1 MFRIPTAGK
10 VPSRL
15 TAKMAVLQTSD
26 SVSKVPPPLKI
37 GITCFPLIG
46 GSGILATALG
56 MELAERGHEVHFF
69 SHAKPVRLDLSLPRI
84 HFHEVEVGHA
94 TVFPCPDYT
103 LPLAVKMAEIGRA
116 KSLDIFHVHYAV
128 PHATAAFLA
137 REMIGAG
144 APKVVTT
151 LHGTDT
157 TLLGPNP
164 QYRAAIEHALI
175 HSDAVT
181 IVSESLRRQTQEIF
195 RLRDEIQVIPNFF
208 TPNHASKSREE
219 VRRELGISDHQ
230 FLVTHM
236 SNLRPTKRIDLL
248 LRVIAA
254 AAHRDRI
261 RLLVLAGASF
271 APFRSLID
279 ELGLRDNVLV
289 KEDAAAVE
297 DFLPASDAG
306 LYTSENESFG
316 LSILE
321 TMFFGKPVVAFQ
333 IGGIPEV
340 VGDAACLHPFG
351 DIDRM
356 ASSLDWLID
365 SPGEARALG
374 ERGRTRAQDFFTAAT
389 VVPEYENLYRRV
401 MA

>member
-1 MFRIPTAGK
+1 MERRA
-10 VPSRL
+10 
-15 TAKMAVLQTSD
+15 
-26 SVSKVPPPLKI
+26 LKI

-56 MELAERGHEVHFF
+56 MELAARGHDIHFF
-69 SHAKPVRLDLSLPRI
+69 SHAKPVRLDLSLPRVV
-84 HFHEVEVGHA
+84 FHQVAIGQA

-103 LPLAVKMAEIGRA
+103 LPLAVKMAEVGHA
-116 KSLDIFHVHYAV
+116 KALDLFHVHYAV

-137 REMIGAG
+137 TEMIGAG

-164 QYRAAIEHALI
+164 QYRAAIEHALV

-181 IVSESLRRQTQEIF
+181 TVSQSLRRQTEETF
-195 RLRDEIQVIPNFF
+195 RLHDEIEVIPNFF
-208 TPNHASKSREE
+208 TPNRSNKSREE
-219 VRRELGISDHQ
+219 VRRELGIGDNE
-230 FLVTHM
+230 FLVVHM

-248 LRVIAA
+248 LRVIAD
-254 AAHRDRI
+254 AAHRDRV
-261 RLLVLAGASF
+261 RLLILAGAAF
-271 APFRSLID
+271 APFEGLVHD
-279 ELGLRDNVLV
+279 LGLQGNVIV

-297 DFLPASDAG
+297 EFLPASDAG

-321 TMFFGKPVVAFQ
+321 TMFFGKPVVAFR

-340 VGDAACLHPFG
+340 LGDTGYLHEFG
-351 DIDRM
+351 DVRGM
-356 ASSLDWLID
+356 ARSLDALID
-365 SPGEARALG
+365 SPESAQKAG
-374 ERGRTRAQDFFTAAT
+374 ERGRERAEQFFTANQI
-389 VVPEYENLYRRV
+389 VPQYEALYERV
-401 MA
+401 LGR

>member
-1 MFRIPTAGK
+1 MEER
-10 VPSRL
+10 
-15 TAKMAVLQTSD
+15 
-26 SVSKVPPPLKI
+26 PLKI

-56 MELAERGHEVHFF
+56 TELARRGHEVHFF
-69 SHAKPVRLDLSLPRI
+69 SHAKPVRLDLTLPRI
-84 HFHEVEVGHA
+84 HFHQVTVGQN

-103 LPLAVKMAEIGRA
+103 LPLAVKMAEIGKA
-116 KSLDIFHVHYAV
+116 NGLDIFHVHYAV

-137 REMIGAG
+137 TEMIGAG
-144 APKVVTT
+144 APTVVTT

-181 IVSESLRRQTQEIF
+181 TVSESLRGQTQEIF
-195 RLRDEIQVIPNFF
+195 RLRDEIAVIPNFF
-208 TPNHASKSREE
+208 TPSAPSKDREQ
-219 VRRELGISDHQ
+219 VRRELGIGDDQ
-230 FLVTHM
+230 FLVVHM

-254 AAHRDRI
+254 TAHRDRT
-261 RLLVLAGASF
+261 RLLILAGS
-271 APFRSLID
+271 PFSPFESLVA
-279 ELGLRDNVLV
+279 ELGLRDNVIV

-297 DFLPASDAG
+297 DFLPAADAG

-321 TMFFGKPVVAFQ
+321 TLFFGKPVVAFR

-340 VGDAACLHPFG
+340 VGDAAHLHPFG
-351 DIDRM
+351 DVAAM
-356 ASSLDWLID
+356 AASLDSLID
-365 SPGEARALG
+365 SPEATRQMG
-374 ERGRTRAQDFFTAAT
+374 ERGRQRAEANFTADR
-389 VVPEYENLYRRV
+389 VVPQYEALYRSV
-401 MA
+401 SKVN

>member
-1 MFRIPTAGK
+1 MA
-10 VPSRL
+10 SRL
-15 TAKMAVLQTSD
+15 TAKVAVLQTSD
-26 SVSKVPPPLKI
+26 AVSKVPPPLKI

-56 MELAERGHEVHFF
+56 MELAARGHEVHFF
-69 SHAKPVRLDLSLPRI
+69 SHARPVRLDLSRPRI
-84 HFHEVEVGHA
+84 HFHQVEVGHA

-103 LPLAVKMAEIGRA
+103 LPLAVKMAEVGKA
-116 KSLDIFHVHYAV
+116 ESLDLFHVHYAV

-137 REMIGAG
+137 TEMIGAA

-181 IVSESLRRQTQEIF
+181 TVSESLRRQTQETF
-195 RLRDEIQVIPNFF
+195 RLREEIEVIPNFF
-208 TPNHASKSREE
+208 TPNPSTRRREE
-219 VRRELGISDHQ
+219 VRRELGIDDGQ
-230 FLVTHM
+230 FLVAHM

-248 LRVIAA
+248 LQIIAR

-261 RLLVLAGASF
+261 RLLILAGAPF
-271 APFRSLID
+271 APFASLVE
-279 ELGLRDNVLV
+279 ELGLRDNVIV
-289 KEDAAAVE
+289 KEDAAVVE
-297 DFLPASDAG
+297 DYLPAADAG

-321 TMFFGKPVVAFQ
+321 TMFFRKPVIAFR

-340 VGDAACLHPFG
+340 VGETARLHEFG
-351 DIDRM
+351 DVAGMAASLDALV
-356 ASSLDWLID
+356 ASSEVATEM
-365 SPGEARALG
+365 GQRARK
-374 ERGRTRAQDFFTAAT
+374 RAEELFTASQ
-389 VVPEYENLYRRV
+389 VVPQYETLYRRV
-401 MA
+401 LGR

>member
-1 MFRIPTAGK
+1 MTEAR
-10 VPSRL
+10 
-15 TAKMAVLQTSD
+15 
-26 SVSKVPPPLKI
+26 PLKI

-56 MELAERGHEVHFF
+56 TELAARGHDVHFF

-84 HFHEVEVGHA
+84 WFHEVAVGHN

-103 LPLAVKMAEIGRA
+103 LPLAVRMAEVGQA
-116 KSLDIFHVHYAV
+116 KALDVFHVHYAV

-137 REMIGAG
+137 TEMIGTG

-164 QYRAAIEHALI
+164 QYRAAIEHALN
-175 HSDAVT
+175 HSDVVT
-181 IVSESLRRQTQEIF
+181 TVSESLRRQTEETF
-195 RLRDEIQVIPNFF
+195 ELRGAIQVIPNFF
-208 TPNHASKSREE
+208 TPNPSNKSRAE
-219 VRRELGISDHQ
+219 VRGELGVNDRD
-230 FLVTHM
+230 FLVVHM

-261 RLLVLAGASF
+261 RLLILAGAPF
-271 APFRSLID
+271 APFQPLAD
-279 ELGLRDNVLV
+279 ELGLRDNLIV
-289 KEDAAAVE
+289 KEDAAVVE

-321 TMFFGKPVVAFQ
+321 TMFFGKPVIAFR

-340 VGDAACLHPFG
+340 VDEAAYLHEFG
-351 DIDRM
+351 DVQGM
-356 ASSLDWLID
+356 AASVDTLID
-365 SPGEARALG
+365 SPETAKEKGLLGRARAEKL
-374 ERGRTRAQDFFTAAT
+374 FTAAQ
-389 VVPEYENLYRRV
+389 VVPEYEELYRRLL
-401 MA
+401 AR

>member
-1 MFRIPTAGK
+1 MER
-10 VPSRL
+10 
-15 TAKMAVLQTSD
+15 
-26 SVSKVPPPLKI
+26 PLKI

-56 MELAERGHEVHFF
+56 TELAALGHEIHFF

-94 TVFPCPDYT
+94 TVFPCSDYT
-103 LPLAVKMAEIGRA
+103 LPLAVKMAEVG
-116 KSLDIFHVHYAV
+116 KTEGLEVFHVHYAV

-137 REMIGAG
+137 TEMIGPG
-144 APKVVTT
+144 APKVITT

-181 IVSESLRRQTQEIF
+181 TVSESLRKQTEEIF
-195 RLRDEIQVIPNFF
+195 RLRDRITVIPNFF
-208 TPNHASKSREE
+208 TPNHPSKSREE
-219 VRRELGISDHQ
+219 VRGELGISDRQ
-230 FLVTHM
+230 FLVLHM

-254 AAHRDRI
+254 TSQRDRI
-261 RLLVLAGASF
+261 RLLILAGAPF
-271 APFRSLID
+271 APFRALVD
-279 ELGLRDNVLV
+279 ELGLRDNVIA
-289 KEDAAAVE
+289 KEDAAVVE
-297 DFLPASDAG
+297 DYLPASDAG

-321 TMFFGKPVVAFQ
+321 TMFFAKPVVAFRV
-333 IGGIPEV
+333 GGIPEV
-340 VGDAACLHPFG
+340 VGDTAALHEFG
-351 DIDRM
+351 DIAGM
-356 ASSLDWLID
+356 AKSLDRWVV
-365 SPGEARALG
+365 SPEDAREFGPLARA
-374 ERGRTRAQDFFTAAT
+374 RAEEFFTPERI
-389 VVPEYENLYRRV
+389 VPRYEALYRTV
-401 MA
+401 ITSKDGV

>member
-1 MFRIPTAGK
+1 ME
-10 VPSRL
+10 
-15 TAKMAVLQTSD
+15 
-26 SVSKVPPPLKI
+26 PPPLKI

-56 MELAERGHEVHFF
+56 TELAERGHDVHFF
-69 SHAKPVRLDLSLPRI
+69 SHAKPVRLDLSRPRI
-84 HFHEVEVGHA
+84 HFHQVEVGHA

-103 LPLAVKMAEIGRA
+103 LPLAVKMAEVGKAQR
-116 KSLDIFHVHYAV
+116 LDIFHVHYAV

-137 REMIGAG
+137 TEMIGVG
-144 APKVVTT
+144 APKIVTT

-181 IVSESLRRQTQEIF
+181 TVSESLRRQTEETF

-208 TPNHASKSREE
+208 TPNGSNRSREK
-219 VRRELGISDHQ
+219 VRLELGLSDSE
-230 FLVTHM
+230 FLVAHM

-248 LRVIAA
+248 LRVVAA
-254 AAHRDRI
+254 ASHRDRI
-261 RLLVLAGASF
+261 RLLILAGAPF
-271 APFRSLID
+271 APFQTLVD
-279 ELGLRDNVLV
+279 ELGLRQNVIV
-289 KEDAAAVE
+289 KEDAAVVE

-306 LYTSENESFG
+306 LYTSESESFG

-321 TMFFGKPVVAFQ
+321 TMFFGKPVVAFR

-340 VGDAACLHPFG
+340 VGDVAYLNPFG
-351 DIDRM
+351 DIAAM
-356 ASSLDWLID
+356 ASSLDALVA
-365 SPGEARALG
+365 SPETARQLG
-374 ERGRTRAQDFFTAAT
+374 ERGRERAERLFTASHI
-389 VVPEYENLYRRV
+389 VPRYEALYREV
-401 MA
+401 LA

>member
-1 MFRIPTAGK
+1 MER
-10 VPSRL
+10 
-15 TAKMAVLQTSD
+15 
-26 SVSKVPPPLKI
+26 PLKL

-56 MELAERGHEVHFF
+56 MELATRGHDVHFF

-103 LPLAVKMAEIGRA
+103 LPLAVKMAEVGKREA
-116 KSLDIFHVHYAV
+116 VDIFHVHYAV

-137 REMIGAG
+137 TEMIGLG
-144 APKVVTT
+144 APKVITT

-181 IVSESLRRQTQEIF
+181 TVSESLRSQTEEIF
-195 RLRDEIQVIPNFF
+195 RLRDEIAIIPNFF
-208 TPNHASKSREE
+208 TPNHPNKNREQT
-219 VRRELGISDHQ
+219 RRELGVEEDE
-230 FLVTHM
+230 FLVVHM

-254 AAHRDRI
+254 AEHRDRI
-261 RLLVLAGASF
+261 RLLILAGAAF
-271 APFRSLID
+271 APFRTLVD
-279 ELGLRDNVLV
+279 DLGLRDNLIVR
-289 KEDAAAVE
+289 EDAAVVE

-321 TMFFGKPVVAFQ
+321 TMFFAKPVVAFR

-340 VGDAACLHPFG
+340 VGEAGYLHEFG
-351 DIDRM
+351 DVAAM
-356 ASSLDWLID
+356 AKSLDSLLE
-365 SPGEARALG
+365 SPAAAKELG
-374 ERGRTRAQDFFTAAT
+374 IRGRGRAESLFTAAR
-389 VVPEYENLYRRV
+389 VVPQYEALYRRV
-401 MA
+401 LDR

>member
-1 MFRIPTAGK
+1 ME
-10 VPSRL
+10 SR
-15 TAKMAVLQTSD
+15 A
-26 SVSKVPPPLKI
+26 PRI

-56 MELAERGHEVHFF
+56 MELAARGHEIHFF

-84 HFHEVEVGHA
+84 HFHQVEVGHA

-103 LPLAVKMAEIGRA
+103 LPLAVKMAEIGRSKA
-116 KSLDIFHVHYAV
+116 LDIFHVHYAV

-137 REMIGAG
+137 TEMIGPS

-164 QYRAAIEHALI
+164 QYRAAIEHALN

-181 IVSESLRRQTQEIF
+181 TVSESLRAQTEEIF
-195 RLRDEIQVIPNFF
+195 RLRDPIQVIPNFF
-208 TPNHASKSREE
+208 TPNRSTRSRAEM
-219 VRRELGISDHQ
+219 RCELGIGERE
-230 FLVTHM
+230 FLILHM
-236 SNLRPTKRIDLL
+236 SNLRGTKRIDLL
-248 LRVIAA
+248 LRIIAA
-254 AAHRDRI
+254 SSQRERI
-261 RLLVLAGASF
+261 RLLILAGASF
-271 APFRSLID
+271 DPFRALVD
-279 ELGLRDNVLV
+279 ELGLRDNVIV
-289 KEDAAAVE
+289 REDAAVVE

-321 TMFFGKPVVAFQ
+321 TLFFAKPVIAFR

-340 VGDAACLHPFG
+340 VGDAASLHAFG
-351 DIDRM
+351 DVNGM
-356 ASSLDWLID
+356 AASVDALID
-365 SPGEARALG
+365 SPGTAKEMG
-374 ERGRTRAQDFFTAAT
+374 QRGRERAEKLFTADR
-389 VVPEYENLYRRV
+389 VVPQYEALYRRV
-401 MA
+401 ISL

>member
-1 MFRIPTAGK
+1 MER
-10 VPSRL
+10 
-15 TAKMAVLQTSD
+15 
-26 SVSKVPPPLKI
+26 PLKI

-56 MELAERGHEVHFF
+56 TELAARGHHVHFF
-69 SHAKPVRLDLSLPRI
+69 SHAKPVRLDLGLPRI

-103 LPLAVKMAEIGRA
+103 LPLAVKMAEVGKA
-116 KSLDIFHVHYAV
+116 EGLDIFHVHYAV

-137 REMIGAG
+137 TEMIGTS

-164 QYRAAIEHALI
+164 QYQTAIEHALI

-181 IVSESLRRQTQEIF
+181 TVSESLRRQTKEIF
-195 RLRDEIQVIPNFF
+195 RLRDEISVIPNFF
-208 TPNHASKSREE
+208 TPNQPNKNREQ
-219 VRRELGISDHQ
+219 VRRDLGVDDNQ
-230 FLVTHM
+230 LLVAHM

-248 LRVIAA
+248 LRTIAA
-254 AAHRDRI
+254 TAHRDRV
-261 RLLVLAGASF
+261 RLLVLAGAPF
-271 APFRSLID
+271 GPFRALVD
-279 ELGLRDNVLV
+279 ELGLRDNVIV
-289 KEDAAAVE
+289 KEDAAVVE

-321 TMFFGKPVVAFQ
+321 TMFFAKPVVAFR

-340 VGDAACLHPFG
+340 LGEAGYLHEFG
-351 DIDRM
+351 DVAGM
-356 ASSLDWLID
+356 AESLDSLIN
-365 SPGEARALG
+365 SPAAAKELG
-374 ERGRTRAQDFFTAAT
+374 ERGRKRAENLFTAAR
-389 VVPEYENLYRRV
+389 VVPQYEALYRRV
-401 MA
+401 IGR

>member
-1 MFRIPTAGK
+1 MGAR
-10 VPSRL
+10 
-15 TAKMAVLQTSD
+15 
-26 SVSKVPPPLKI
+26 PLKI

-56 MELAERGHEVHFF
+56 TELAARGHDVHFF
-69 SHAKPVRLDLSLPRI
+69 SHAKPVRLDLAQPRI
-84 HFHEVEVGHA
+84 HFHQVTVGQN

-103 LPLAVKMAEIGRA
+103 LPLAVKMAEIGRQEA
-116 KSLDIFHVHYAV
+116 LDVFHVHYAV

-137 REMIGAG
+137 TEMIGEH
-144 APKVVTT
+144 APRVVTT

-181 IVSESLRRQTQEIF
+181 TVSESLRGQTQEIF

-208 TPNHASKSREE
+208 TPSASRRSRAE
-219 VRRELGISDHQ
+219 VRRELRIGDEE
-230 FLVTHM
+230 FLVVHM

-254 AAHRDRI
+254 TAHRDRI
-261 RLLVLAGASF
+261 RLLILAGS
-271 APFRSLID
+271 PFSPFEPLAA
-279 ELGLRDNVLV
+279 ELGLGDNVIV
-289 KEDAAAVE
+289 KEDAAVVE
-297 DFLPASDAG
+297 DYLPAADAG

-321 TMFFGKPVVAFQ
+321 TLFFGKPVVAFQ

-340 VGDAACLHPFG
+340 VGDAAHLHPFG
-351 DIDRM
+351 DITAM
-356 ASSLDWLID
+356 AASLDALLE
-365 SPGEARALG
+365 SPEAARKMG
-374 ERGRTRAQDFFTAAT
+374 ERGRQRAETNFTADR
-389 VVPEYENLYRRV
+389 VVPQYEALYRSVRDN
-401 MA
+401 

>member
-1 MFRIPTAGK
+1 ME
-10 VPSRL
+10 SR
-15 TAKMAVLQTSD
+15 
-26 SVSKVPPPLKI
+26 PLKI

-56 MELAERGHEVHFF
+56 TELAARGHEIHFF

-84 HFHEVEVGHA
+84 HFHQVAVGQA

-103 LPLAVKMAEIGRA
+103 LPLAVKMAEVGQARA
-116 KSLDIFHVHYAV
+116 LDVFHVHYAV

-137 REMIGAG
+137 TEMIGAG

-164 QYRAAIEHALI
+164 QYRPAIEHALV

-181 IVSESLRRQTQEIF
+181 TVSESLRRQTEKTF

-208 TPNHASKSREE
+208 TPNRSNKSREE
-219 VRRELGISDHQ
+219 VRRELGIGDRE
-230 FLVTHM
+230 FLVVHM

-261 RLLVLAGASF
+261 RLLILAGASF
-271 APFRSLID
+271 APFQGLVD
-279 ELGLRDNVLV
+279 ELGLRENVIV
-289 KEDAAAVE
+289 KEDAAVVE
-297 DFLPASDAG
+297 EFLPASDAG

-321 TMFFGKPVVAFQ
+321 TMFFGKPVVAFR

-340 VGDAACLHPFG
+340 IDDIGYLHEFG
-351 DIDRM
+351 DVRGM
-356 ASSLDWLID
+356 ASSLDGLVD
-365 SPGEARALG
+365 SPKVAKESG
-374 ERGRTRAQDFFTAAT
+374 ERGWERAEQLFTADR
-389 VVPEYENLYRRV
+389 VVPQYEALYRRV
-401 MA
+401 LSR

>member
-1 MFRIPTAGK
+1 MER
-10 VPSRL
+10 
-15 TAKMAVLQTSD
+15 
-26 SVSKVPPPLKI
+26 PLKI

-56 MELAERGHEVHFF
+56 TELATRGHDVHFF

-84 HFHEVEVGHA
+84 QFHEVDVGHA

-103 LPLAVKMAEIGRA
+103 LPLAVKMAGIGQA
-116 KSLDIFHVHYAV
+116 KALDVFHVHYAV

-137 REMIGAG
+137 TEMIGER
-144 APKVVTT
+144 APKVITT

-181 IVSESLRRQTQEIF
+181 TVSESLREQTTQLF
-195 RLRDEIQVIPNFF
+195 QLRDEIKVIPNFF
-208 TPNHASKSREE
+208 TPNAPSRSREE
-219 VRRELGISDHQ
+219 VRRELGISDRD
-230 FLVTHM
+230 FLVVHM
-236 SNLRPTKRIDLL
+236 SNLRATKRIDLL

-261 RLLVLAGASF
+261 RLLILAGTSF
-271 APFRSLID
+271 APFRALVD
-279 ELGLRDNVLV
+279 ELDLNENVIV
-289 KEDAAAVE
+289 KEDGAVVE

-321 TMFFGKPVVAFQ
+321 TMFFGKPVIAFR

-340 VGDAACLHPFG
+340 VGDAASLHDFDDVEG
-351 DIDRM
+351 M
-356 ASSLDWLID
+356 VKSLNHLIE
-365 SPGEARALG
+365 SPEIAAKLG
-374 ERGRTRAQDFFTAAT
+374 QRGRERAEELFTADR
-389 VVPEYENLYRRV
+389 VVPQYEALYRRV
-401 MA
+401 IGR

>member
-1 MFRIPTAGK
+1 
-10 VPSRL
+10 
-15 TAKMAVLQTSD
+15 
-26 SVSKVPPPLKI
+26 VPPPLKI

-56 MELAERGHEVHFF
+56 TELAARGHEVHFF

-103 LPLAVKMAEIGRA
+103 LPLAVKMAEVGEA
-116 KSLDIFHVHYAV
+116 NALDLFHVHYAV

-137 REMIGAG
+137 TQMIGAG
-144 APKVVTT
+144 APKVITT

-181 IVSESLRRQTQEIF
+181 TVSESLRKQTADLFQ
-195 RLRDEIQVIPNFF
+195 LRDAITIIPNFF
-208 TPNHASKSREE
+208 TPNEPQKSREE
-219 VRRELGISDHQ
+219 VRRELGISDEQ

-254 AAHRDRI
+254 TARRNRI
-261 RLLVLAGASF
+261 RLLVLAGSSF
-271 APFRSLID
+271 APFRALVD
-279 ELGLRDNVLV
+279 ELGLGGNVIV

-321 TMFFGKPVVAFQ
+321 TMFFGKPVVAFR

-340 VGDAACLHPFG
+340 VGDVAHLHDFDDVPG
-351 DIDRM
+351 M
-356 ASSLDWLID
+356 AKSLDALID
-365 SPGEARALG
+365 SPETARQLG
-374 ERGRTRAQDFFTAAT
+374 ERGQERAQNLFTAAR
-389 VVPEYENLYRRV
+389 VVPQYEALYRHVIGR
-401 MA
+401 

>member
-1 MFRIPTAGK
+1 MEAR
-10 VPSRL
+10 
-15 TAKMAVLQTSD
+15 
-26 SVSKVPPPLKI
+26 PLKI

-56 MELAERGHEVHFF
+56 TELAARGHEVHFF

-84 HFHEVEVGHA
+84 HFHQVAVGQN

-103 LPLAVKMAEIGRA
+103 LPLAVKMAEIGRQEA
-116 KSLDIFHVHYAV
+116 LDVFHVHYAV

-137 REMIGAG
+137 TEMIGDH
-144 APKVVTT
+144 APRVVTT

-181 IVSESLRRQTQEIF
+181 TVSESLRGQTQEIF
-195 RLRDEIQVIPNFF
+195 RLRDEIVVIPNFF
-208 TPNHASKSREE
+208 TPSASGRGRAE
-219 VRRELGISDHQ
+219 VRRELGIGDDQ
-230 FLVTHM
+230 FLVVHM

-248 LRVIAA
+248 LRTIAA
-254 AAHRDRI
+254 TAKRDRI
-261 RLLVLAGASF
+261 RLLILAGGSF
-271 APFRSLID
+271 RPFEPLMD
-279 ELGLRDNVLV
+279 ELGLRENVIV
-289 KEDAAAVE
+289 REDAAVIE
-297 DFLPASDAG
+297 DFLPAADAG

-321 TMFFGKPVVAFQ
+321 TLFFGKPVVAFQ

-340 VGDAACLHPFG
+340 VGDAARLHPFG
-351 DIDRM
+351 DVAAM
-356 ASSLDWLID
+356 AASLDALIA
-365 SPGEARALG
+365 SPDDAQQMG
-374 ERGRTRAQDFFTAAT
+374 ERGRQRAETNFTADR
-389 VVPEYENLYRRV
+389 VVPQYEALYRSV
-401 MA
+401 LNN